1 MTSATEPAII
11 QNEQFHPVLISCF
24 GKIQQLLFRE
34 IHPGRFPV
42 IDQNRTF
49 LIAPRSSCQP
59 FSVEAVESLA
69 HAVQT
74 IPAVHHHDF
83 RCLESFPRFKH
94 PAEAERIDSHTD
106 ARNIVGIHLHLRQEI
121 TGIHETESQ
130 DLSGL
135 FGGIRSF
142 QSNERILVVAG

>member
-1 MTSATEPAII
+1 MPFKPFPLCTITTSGAWKA
-11 QNEQFHPVLISCF
+11 L
-24 GKIQQLLFRE
+24 
-34 IHPGRFPV
+34 
-42 IDQNRTF
+42 
-49 LIAPRSSCQP
+49 
-59 FSVEAVESLA
+59 
-69 HAVQT
+69 
-74 IPAVHHHDF
+74 
-83 RCLESFPRFKH
+83 RFKQ